1 MKKLTKNELR
11 QIHNAKAWDEL
22 DEMYNLKS
30 LGTPELQ
37 VNKLVL
43 AANDV
48 FTSICEYADRI
59 KIDIYEE
66 LKEDLPCFEGTDKC
80 VLSSSTWKNFV
91 NLAAQTEKVG
101 TLNEN
106 VKLKLFQTETESGY
120 NAALKKNFIDSYING
135 EEMRFPEQE
144 EIVHQPNDIKNFS
157 SPNFD
162 KNLTDAIQIRNKLN
176 DELWPFFRKHAMAAE
191 HLTKIEYKDFK
202 DLVDWEHYKRGGYPS
217 ENSKPRF
224 YSLIERADRAIR
236 LLQHYGFEQGT
247 SIPNSFG
254 WNLDIKEPHVAH
266 QCHSKNADKWKKL
279 NIIIPFTPAM
289 RSRMG
294 ILDTDMI
301 IELPDDNLVIVDMET
316 HDIRSVVKKQHL
328 IDRLPQI
335 VISRNEDP
343 YFKNAAPSDIKGFNF
358 NNDKLKISPMTLQF
372 LPEFIEL
379 GLGDFI
385 DRKLNT
391 LYRPLTQEELNII
404 GVYPYYFY
412 QTFKK
417 STI

>member
-1 MKKLTKNELR
+1 
-11 QIHNAKAWDEL
+11 
-22 DEMYNLKS
+22 
-30 LGTPELQ
+30 
-37 VNKLVL
+37 
-43 AANDV
+43 
-48 FTSICEYADRI
+48 
-59 KIDIYEE
+59 
-66 LKEDLPCFEGTDKC
+66 
-80 VLSSSTWKNFV
+80 
-91 NLAAQTEKVG
+91 
-101 TLNEN
+101 
-106 VKLKLFQTETESGY
+106 
-120 NAALKKNFIDSYING
+120 
-135 EEMRFPEQE
+135 
-144 EIVHQPNDIKNFS
+144 
-157 SPNFD
+157 
-162 KNLTDAIQIRNKLN
+162 
-176 DELWPFFRKHAMAAE
+176 
-191 HLTKIEYKDFK
+191 
-202 DLVDWEHYKRGGYPS
+202 
-217 ENSKPRF
+217 
-224 YSLIERADRAIR
+224 
-236 LLQHYGFEQGT
+236 
-247 SIPNSFG
+247 
-254 WNLDIKEPHVAH
+254 
-266 QCHSKNADKWKKL
+266 
-279 NIIIPFTPAM
+279 M

-301 IELPDDNLVIVDMET
+301 IELQDDNLVIVDMET